1 MYSSLE
7 GLKSVFFS
15 LYHLSLLHSHRKQT
29 TSAPSC
35 RVLLFVLDQGPRAK
49 SACPFVTF
57 YPWCTLMI
65 LSLTVWTIVCSSSDL
80 TQMCTRTNVYVCAVK
95 SGNRRK
101 IWPPDSFR
109 GQRAPS
115 QGGGGHICAPIMS
128 TNAICRGQRLLLLVL
143 ENVSYLKNPA
153 LFFFLPWSVFVF

>member
-80 TQMCTRTNVYVCAVK
+80 TQMCHVSECVHVQMCMCVRSSQVTAGKSDPLTASGAREPLYKVEVATYV
-95 SGNRRK
+95 
-101 IWPPDSFR
+101 
-109 GQRAPS
+109 
-115 QGGGGHICAPIMS
+115 
-128 TNAICRGQRLLLLVL
+128 LLLCPLMQFA
-143 ENVSYLKNPA
+143 EVSVCS
-153 LFFFLPWSVFVF
+153 F